1 MDEFFGRF
9 GSIFLPDQDMEL
21 RSRSKDVTEKL
32 NYLCEELESIERILA
47 ELSVMSVQDSYLLDD
62 AMVSTLA
69 ENRKAIAACLQTM
82 QNINASA
89 KDIYLRIEESSKAI
103 KESAEN
109 LLGRL

>member
-1 MDEFFGRF
+1 
-9 GSIFLPDQDMEL
+9 
-21 RSRSKDVTEKL
+21 
-32 NYLCEELESIERILA
+32 
-47 ELSVMSVQDSYLLDD
+47 
-62 AMVSTLA
+62 MVSTLA
-69 ENRKAIAACLQTM
+69 ENRKAVAACLQTM